1 MQLDETFICLVHSAR
16 TVEKTSFIACKVT
29 ILFRIIS
36 IFVAE
41 ILKNKQLTNQA
52 TLDFIQQHRTD
63 DVRRLAL
70 QGAKHPEVDLH
81 YALEQIA
88 GWQKARTKLPSWS
101 ACESLVYPP
110 HLSMEQ
116 CSSEATATYKAQIA
130 GQGRLFV
137 DLTAGFGVDAA
148 FIAQGFQ
155 QAVIIEQQE
164 NLCAI
169 VAENYKRLGLSQ
181 VEVFCGDGVE
191 YLHSMEHADLIFIDP
206 ARRDEHGGRTYGIAD
221 CTPNVLELREE
232 LLAKADRV
240 ILKLSPML
248 DWRKAVDDLRKVN
261 EVHIVSVENE
271 CKELLLVMSETAK
284 PLQVFCVNDDEVF
297 AFSPALSQ
305 GFSQLPVPSS
315 FRFLYVPNA
324 SIMKAGCFGELAERF
339 LMAPLD
345 RNSHLFVSDDEAPG
359 FPGRCF
365 YVDKMISMNKRELKE
380 ALAGIRQ
387 ANIAVRNFPLS
398 VAALRKRLKLQDGG
412 DTYIFATT
420 VADRGHQLLIC
431 HK

>member
-181 VEVFCGDGVE
+181 VEVFCGDGAPMWAA
-191 YLHSMEHADLIFIDP
+191 LCSWCALI
-206 ARRDEHGGRTYGIAD
+206 YGFYGPDAQ
-221 CTPNVLELREE
+221 P
-232 LLAKADRV
+232 
-240 ILKLSPML
+240 
-248 DWRKAVDDLRKVN
+248 DWKK
-261 EVHIVSVENE
+261 
-271 CKELLLVMSETAK
+271 
-284 PLQVFCVNDDEVF
+284 
-297 AFSPALSQ
+297 
-305 GFSQLPVPSS
+305 
-315 FRFLYVPNA
+315 
-324 SIMKAGCFGELAERF
+324 
-339 LMAPLD
+339 
-345 RNSHLFVSDDEAPG
+345 
-359 FPGRCF
+359 
-365 YVDKMISMNKRELKE
+365 ELKE
-380 ALAGIRQ
+380 PTI
-387 ANIAVRNFPLS
+387 V
-398 VAALRKRLKLQDGG
+398 
-412 DTYIFATT
+412 T
-420 VADRGHQLLIC
+420 VAERSLAADHSNGPAFLGHIDS
-431 HK
+431 

>member
-1 MQLDETFICLVHSAR
+1 MKID
-16 TVEKTSFIACKVT
+16 
-29 ILFRIIS
+29 
-36 IFVAE
+36 
-41 ILKNKQLTNQA
+41 QA
-52 TLDFIQQHRTD
+52 TLDFIRQHRTD

-70 QGAKHPEVDLH
+70 QGAKHPEVDLR

-88 GWQKARTKLPSWS
+88 GWQKARTKLPSW
-101 ACESLVYPP
+101 AVCEDLVYPP

-116 CSSEATATYKAQIA
+116 CSSEATATYKARIA
-130 GQGRLFV
+130 GKGRLFV

-181 VEVFCGDGVE
+181 VEVRCGNGVD

-206 ARRDEHGGRTYGIAD
+206 ARRDEHGARTYGIAD
-221 CTPNVLELREE
+221 CSPNVLELREE

-240 ILKLSPML
+240 IMKLSPML
-248 DWRKAVDDLRKVN
+248 DWRKAVEDLKTVN
-261 EVHIVSVENE
+261 EVHIVSVDNE

-284 PLQVFCVNDDEVF
+284 PLQVSCVNDDDVF
-297 AFSPALSQ
+297 VFSPALTKNV
-305 GFSQLPVPSS
+305 FLPLPSS
-315 FRFLYVPNA
+315 DLRFLYVPNA

-339 LMAPLD
+339 QVAPLD
-345 RNSHLFVSDDEAPG
+345 KNSHLFVSDGEISN

-365 YVDKMISMNKRELKE
+365 RIEKMTSMNKRELKE
-380 ALAGIRQ
+380 TLAGIRQ
-387 ANIAVRNFPLS
+387 ANITVRNFPLS
-398 VAALRKRLKLQDGG
+398 VAELRKRLKLQDGG

-420 VADRGHQLLIC
+420 VADKGHQLLIC
-431 HK
+431 KKDVDDA

>member
-1 MQLDETFICLVHSAR
+1 MKID
-16 TVEKTSFIACKVT
+16 
-29 ILFRIIS
+29 
-36 IFVAE
+36 
-41 ILKNKQLTNQA
+41 QA
-52 TLDFIQQHRTD
+52 TLDFIRQHRTD

-70 QGAKHPEVDLH
+70 QGAKHPEVDLR

-88 GWQKARTKLPSWS
+88 GWQKARTKLPSW
-101 ACESLVYPP
+101 AGCEGLVYPP

-116 CSSEATATYKAQIA
+116 CSSEATATYKARIA
-130 GQGRLFV
+130 GKGRLFV

-181 VEVFCGDGVE
+181 VEVRCGNGVD

-206 ARRDEHGGRTYGIAD
+206 ARRDEHGARTYGIAD
-221 CTPNVLELREE
+221 CSPNVLELREE

-240 ILKLSPML
+240 IMKLSPML
-248 DWRKAVDDLRKVN
+248 DWRKAVEDLKTVN
-261 EVHIVSVENE
+261 EVHIVSVDNE
-271 CKELLLVMSETAK
+271 CKELLLVMSETPK
-284 PLQVFCVNDDEVF
+284 PLQVTCVNDDDVF
-297 AFSPALSQ
+297 VFSPAFTKNVFLPLLS
-305 GFSQLPVPSS
+305 SDL
-315 FRFLYVPNA
+315 RFLYVPNA

-339 LMAPLD
+339 QVAPLD
-345 RNSHLFVSDDEAPG
+345 KNSHLFVSDGEIPN

-365 YVDKMISMNKRELKE
+365 RIEKMTSMNKRELKE
-380 ALAGIRQ
+380 TLAGIRQ
-387 ANIAVRNFPLS
+387 ANITVRNFPLS
-398 VAALRKRLKLQDGG
+398 VAELRKRLKLQDGG

-420 VADRGHQLLIC
+420 VADKGHQLLIC
-431 HK
+431 KKDVDDA